1 MNSTGSTLQAVRLK
15 GRIGPDRKLEIT
27 EKTTELPE
35 GEVEII
41 LLYPEGGKTPNR
53 LSPLTWPT
61 LNGGK
66 YLGGS
71 LRREVIYDDDGR

>member
-1 MNSTGSTLQAVRLK
+1 MNSTESTLQAVRLK

-27 EKTTELPE
+27 ENTAELPE

-41 LLYPEGGKTPNR
+41 LLYPKGGKTPE
-53 LSPLTWPT
+53 LLPPLEWPA

-71 LRREVIYDDDGR
+71 LRREEIYDDDGR